1 MPGCGECIAK
11 LVEDALGTTDAISN
25 EWGVASRTDQRCEYA
40 SMIHQT
46 S

>member
-1 MPGCGECIAK
+1 MPGCREGDPEFF
-11 LVEDALGTTDAISN
+11 EDTLGITNTISN
-25 EWGVASRTDQRCEYA
+25 KWGVASRTDQRCEYA